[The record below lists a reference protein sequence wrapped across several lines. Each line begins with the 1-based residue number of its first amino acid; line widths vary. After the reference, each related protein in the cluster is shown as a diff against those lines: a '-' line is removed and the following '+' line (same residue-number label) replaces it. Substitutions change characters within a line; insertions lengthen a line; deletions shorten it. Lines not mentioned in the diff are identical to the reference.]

1 MATDLCIIL
10 QKISTF
16 KAKQNIK
23 RPCFKDKIESNKKIL
38 NIKLWPPVAHEPH
51 DKHTHVHV
59 HACACP
65 LMGPHTTYTVFFLL
79 YLKSFEYLYYSF
91 KN

>member
-23 RPCFKDKIESNKKIL
+23 RPCFKDKVESNKKIL

-65 LMGPHTTYTVFFLL
+65 LT
-79 YLKSFEYLYYSF
+79 
-91 KN
+91 